1 MLSRL
6 AELDRPSRSGRFFS
20 DACQRV
26 FARPV
31 VRQFLAGFENGAIDL
46 AKAPAF
52 VDYCGA

>member
-6 AELDRPSRSGRFFS
+6 AELDRPPRSGRFFS